1 MYQPWFWCKFE
12 RQVLNFPFVNVINSE
27 LIIGFPIT
35 KFNYISISKNRSW
48 HELTS
53 KEQNNLLLQ
62 ALGPQTKYGIKK
74 VLIPTVFYSTVS
86 FLGFPGN
93 VLTCLIIWKNSYM
106 KTAANWLI
114 FNLAITDLVT
124 LLLGIRSI
132 FVT

>member
-1 MYQPWFWCKFE
+1 MP
-12 RQVLNFPFVNVINSE
+12 
-27 LIIGFPIT
+27 
-35 KFNYISISKNRSW
+35 ISKNRSW
-48 HELTS
+48 NELTS
-53 KEQNNLLLQ
+53 KEQNELLLQ

-124 LLLGIRSI
+124 LLLGINDI
-132 FVT
+132 FSNNIVGFNKQNNYLY